1 MLVSTPVRVDV
12 LVLMT
17 TELCARVFLYFS
29 FPIDEILEMS
39 HKSEHPPPFFGFSV
53 ILKSIG
59 TGEVAQWVK
68 CLLCSYENQRS
79 DPSTHLSP
87 GWVLWPSSYVRV

>member
-1 MLVSTPVRVDV
+1 MDV

-17 TELCARVFLYFS
+17 TELCAGVFLYFS
-29 FPIDEILEMS
+29 FLIDEILEMS
-39 HKSEHPPPFFGFSV
+39 HKSKHPLFVGFSV
-53 ILKSIG
+53 ILKCVG

-87 GWVLWPSSYVRV
+87 GWVLWPSSYARV